1 MNLFLLSK
9 TDNLNTELR
18 LALSQEINNY
28 DHKIAYISSA
38 KQTEEKKYYLTT
50 IKDFKKVNDECV
62 LDYFDLSS
70 DFTDDDLEK
79 LKKYKI
85 IYLSGGNTFDFLK
98 DSKER
103 NLREILKSVL
113 NNSLIIGASAGAI
126 MMTPQINISY
136 ICDSNDVNLQDLS
149 SFKFVSFE
157 FHPHFKEEDLGWLQ
171 NYKSNDSV
179 YKILA
184 CKDGDGVQYKDNA
197 ITLFGKV
204 NLL

>member
-1 MNLFLLSK
+1 
-9 TDNLNTELR
+9 
-18 LALSQEINNY
+18 
-28 DHKIAYISSA
+28 
-38 KQTEEKKYYLTT
+38 
-50 IKDFKKVNDECV
+50 
-62 LDYFDLSS
+62 
-70 DFTDDDLEK
+70 
-79 LKKYKI
+79 
-85 IYLSGGNTFDFLK
+85 
-98 DSKER
+98 
-103 NLREILKSVL
+103 
-113 NNSLIIGASAGAI
+113 